1 MQEINNAKQ
10 ESSCQSILKLIRSK
24 VTRGPPMLVVLC
36 GPSHSGKST
45 FAEGLGGDFTVVST
59 DEVRRRLGVSFR
71 HWRDEPKVWE
81 AFEAMK
87 RGALKSGQDVV
98 LDACHLTPGARWH
111 SVQGPNGRHTKIC
124 IVFELSWRTIRERC
138 LKEKRVA
145 LPEVARMWK
154 DFQKSRPTRKKLK
167 SDGFDEAYSVNGQ

>member
-1 MQEINNAKQ
+1 
-10 ESSCQSILKLIRSK
+10 
-24 VTRGPPMLVVLC
+24 MLVVLC